1 MAHLCTRNSTVFRGS
16 TKEEGESYLLN
27 LNSNLNPVEKEEKR
41 KINLKERKSRIYI
54 YIYTRN
60 IRSRVFIDAAGT
72 QVRISI
78 SKLLNLSRFDS
89 TDYRFVVRTTFP
101 STTIHWQLARG
112 IYQDFVYGKPIPYTN
127 SYHRTIRFIIDSGG
141 N

>member
-1 MAHLCTRNSTVFRGS
+1 MHTEFHRISWIYERG
-16 TKEEGESYLLN
+16 GGSYLLN

-54 YIYTRN
+54 YTRN

-78 SKLLNLSRFDS
+78 SKLLDLPRFDS

-101 STTIHWQLARG
+101 STTIHWQLEFIKISYTGNPSRIQTRIIGRFGSLLIQAG
-112 IYQDFVYGKPIPYTN
+112 IN
-127 SYHRTIRFIIDSGG
+127 G
-141 N
+141 NYF

>member
-78 SKLLNLSRFDS
+78 SKLLNLPRFDS

>member
-54 YIYTRN
+54 YIHV
-60 IRSRVFIDAAGT
+60 IFEVRVFIDAAGM

-78 SKLLNLSRFDS
+78 SKLLDLPCFDS

>member
-16 TKEEGESYLLN
+16 TKEEGGSYLLN

-41 KINLKERKSRIYI
+41 KINLKERKSRIRI
-54 YIYTRN
+54 YIHV
-60 IRSRVFIDAAGT
+60 IFEVRVFIDAAGT

-78 SKLLNLSRFDS
+78 SKLLDLPRFDS

-101 STTIHWQLARG
+101 STTIQLARG
-112 IYQDFVYGKPIPYTN
+112 IYQDFVC
-127 SYHRTIRFIIDSGG
+127 IRETHPVYKLVSSDDSVHY
-141 N
+141 

>member
-41 KINLKERKSRIYI
+41 KINLKERKSRIRI
-54 YIYTRN
+54 YIHV
-60 IRSRVFIDAAGT
+60 IFEVRVFIDAAGT

-78 SKLLNLSRFDS
+78 SKLLDLPRFDDTPAS
-89 TDYRFVVRTTFP
+89 TDYRFVVR
-101 STTIHWQLARG
+101 TTIHWQLARG
-112 IYQDFVYGKPIPYTN
+112 IYQDFVC
-127 SYHRTIRFIIDSGG
+127 IRETHPVYKLVSSDDSVHY
-141 N
+141 

>member
-1 MAHLCTRNSTVFRGS
+1 MHTEFHRISWIYERG
-16 TKEEGESYLLN
+16 GGSYLLN

-54 YIYTRN
+54 YIHV
-60 IRSRVFIDAAGT
+60 IFEVRVFIDAAGM

-78 SKLLNLSRFDS
+78 SKLLNLPRFDS